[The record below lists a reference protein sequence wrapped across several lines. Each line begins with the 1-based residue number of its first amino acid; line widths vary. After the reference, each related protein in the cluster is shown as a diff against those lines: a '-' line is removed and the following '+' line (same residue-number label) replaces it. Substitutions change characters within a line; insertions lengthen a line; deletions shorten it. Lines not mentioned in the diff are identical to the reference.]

1 MTATTRR
8 VALAL
13 CAALAAAAG
22 LAGAGQA
29 QTPVTVVVPNPSAI
43 TFMPMWAAIGEG
55 YFEEEGLDI
64 TIETVDGSSSVLQ
77 VLSSGQAQIG
87 APGPGPVL
95 AARARDV
102 DVVFFYNLYP
112 KSVFGLM
119 VKDESPVQAPED
131 LKGTV
136 IGIGTAD
143 GAEASFTRA
152 ILTDLGLSE
161 GTDYTFLPVG
171 DGGTAT
177 VAFMRDEVAAYAA
190 AVSDA
195 AIMKNRGLVL
205 REITPEQ
212 YLAFFGNG
220 FAAMREYIE
229 ANPAV
234 IEGFGRAMVRGM
246 KFALDPANVDATLAH
261 AAVGNPSEG
270 EDKAFAASL
279 LAAAMERMTPT
290 DAFAAQGFGYL
301 PPEHWEMWH
310 ESAQASGALSA
321 PLPDLTAAYTNDF
334 VAGWN
339 AE

>member
-1 MTATTRR
+1 
-8 VALAL
+8 
-13 CAALAAAAG
+13 
-22 LAGAGQA
+22 
-29 QTPVTVVVPNPSAI
+29 
-43 TFMPMWAAIGEG
+43 
-55 YFEEEGLDI
+55 
-64 TIETVDGSSSVLQ
+64 
-77 VLSSGQAQIG
+77 
-87 APGPGPVL
+87 
-95 AARARDV
+95 
-102 DVVFFYNLYP
+102 
-112 KSVFGLM
+112 
-119 VKDESPVQAPED
+119 
-131 LKGTV
+131 
-136 IGIGTAD
+136 
-143 GAEASFTRA
+143 
-152 ILTDLGLSE
+152 
-161 GTDYTFLPVG
+161 
-171 DGGTAT
+171 
-177 VAFMRDEVAAYAA
+177 MRDEVAAYAA

-205 REITPEQ
+205 REITPEK

-234 IEGFGRAMVRGM
+234 IEGLAGRWCGHEVRPRPGERRH
-246 KFALDPANVDATLAH
+246 VLAH

-270 EDKAFAASL
+270 EDKFAASL

-310 ESAQASGALSA
+310 ESAKASGALSA